1 MGITMILSLLSGVA
15 LFLYGMALMGD
26 SLKKVA
32 GNKLELLL
40 PSGMIYNMHGIFSR
54 VKPFG
59 FFSLKSIPPPIGI
72 IFS

>member
-32 GNKLELLL
+32 GNKLELILYKL
-40 PSGMIYNMHGIFSR
+40 TPRSKDCCW
-54 VKPFG
+54 VQ
-59 FFSLKSIPPPIGI
+59 L
-72 IFS
+72 